1 MSTRPAHPTTKAPGQ
16 DASPHPPPAAVVSP
30 SRPAVAEAA
39 LREVT
44 PADLARLQH
53 LSGYPMVSVLL
64 PTSPGARL
72 APEDQANLAALVER
86 AQRRLAVELPGA
98 RVDELIEPLRGLAA
112 QVADSPAGPG
122 LVLFA
127 GAGVVEAYRVAFSP
141 APRVVIDPSFA
152 TRDLV
157 RVVAENPPYRLLTL
171 ASGSARL
178 YLGTGAQLHERA
190 TGGFPLDQTATDSP
204 ADRRGHLHQGEPT
217 HRGSQR
223 WDRFLR
229 QVDDALTADQRT
241 RDLPLIAA
249 AAEPLA
255 SRYQRRTSHQIVGT
269 IAGNHQR
276 TPTVRLAELARPV
289 IELHLAQQRQESL
302 DGLARAVDQRR
313 AATGI
318 HQVWQAA
325 SDGRITLLLVD
336 PAYTYPAPAAPDG
349 RSLTR
354 SHHPEHPDVLDDA
367 VDELIEL
374 VARRGGRVC
383 FTTLDGTGHEIAAV
397 LETR

>member
-1 MSTRPAHPTTKAPGQ
+1 MSARPPRPTTQSRQDGSPHAPPAPAVSPTRPAT
-16 DASPHPPPAAVVSP
+16 
-30 SRPAVAEAA
+30 AEAA

-44 PADLARLQH
+44 PSDLARLQH

-64 PTSPGARL
+64 PTTPGARVDG
-72 APEDQANLAALVER
+72 ADQVNLASLVER
-86 AQRRLAVELPGA
+86 AQRRLAAELPGA
-98 RVDELIEPLRGLAA
+98 QVDELIEPLRLLST

-127 GAGVVEAYRVAFSP
+127 GAGVVEAYRLAISP

-152 TRDLV
+152 TRDIA
-157 RVVAENPPYRLLTL
+157 RAVAENPPYRLLTL
-171 ASGSARL
+171 ASGAARL
-178 YLGTGAQLHERA
+178 FLGTGAQLRERA
-190 TGGFPLDQTATDSP
+190 TSGFPLGEPATGRP

-217 HRGSQR
+217 HRGGHL

-229 QVDDALTADQRT
+229 QVDEALTADQRT
-241 RDLPLIAA
+241 RDLPLILA

-255 SRYQRRTSHQIVGT
+255 SRYRRRTSHQIIGA

-276 TPTVRLAELARPV
+276 TPTARLAELARPV
-289 IELHLAQQRQESL
+289 IELHLAQQRQEAL
-302 DGLARAVDQRR
+302 DRLERAVDQRR

-325 SDGRITLLLVD
+325 SDGRIALLLVD
-336 PAYTYPAPAAPDG
+336 PAYTYPALAAPDG
-349 RSLTR
+349 RTLTR
-354 SHHPEHPDVLDDA
+354 ARDPEHPDVLDDA
-367 VDELIEL
+367 VDEVIEL

-383 FTTLDGTGHEIAAV
+383 FTTLDDTGHEIAAV
-397 LETR
+397 LEVR

>member
-1 MSTRPAHPTTKAPGQ
+1 MSTRPA
-16 DASPHPPPAAVVSP
+16 PPAPPSHHDVSP
-30 SRPAVAEAA
+30 QPRPTVVAPPARIAPAESP

-44 PADLARLQH
+44 PADLVRLQH

-64 PTSPGARL
+64 PTTPGARL
-72 APEDQANLAALVER
+72 TSEDQVNLTALVER
-86 AQRRLAVELPGA
+86 AHRRLAGELPGA
-98 RVDELIEPLRGLAA
+98 QVDELIGPLRRLAA
-112 QVADSPAGPG
+112 QVIEWSAGPG

-127 GAGVVEAYRVAFSP
+127 GAGVVEAYRIALSP

-152 TRDLV
+152 TRDLA

-171 ASGSARL
+171 ASGSAAL
-178 YLGTGAQLHERA
+178 YLGTGAQLHECA
-190 TGGFPLDQTATDSP
+190 TGGFPIGEPPVDSP
-204 ADRRGHLHQGEPT
+204 ADRRGHLHQGEPS
-217 HRGSQR
+217 HRGAHR

-229 QVDDALTADQRT
+229 QVDEVLTADQRT
-241 RDLPLIAA
+241 RDLPLVLAA
-249 AAEPLA
+249 ADPLA
-255 SRYQRRTSHQIVGT
+255 SRYRRRTSHQIVGT

-276 TPTVRLAELARPV
+276 TPTARLAELARPV
-289 IELHLAQQRQESL
+289 IDRHLDQQRQAAL
-302 DGLARAVDQRR
+302 DRLERAVDQRR

-325 SDGRITLLLVD
+325 SDGRIALLIVD
-336 PAYTYPAPAAPDG
+336 PAYTYPALAAPDG

-354 SHHPEHPDVLDDA
+354 SRDPEHPDVLDDA
-367 VDELIEL
+367 VDEIIEL

-397 LETR
+397 LESR

>member
-1 MSTRPAHPTTKAPGQ
+1 MSTRPPRPTTQSRQ
-16 DASPHPPPAAVVSP
+16 DPSPHSPPAPAVP
-30 SRPAVAEAA
+30 PTRPAISETA

-53 LSGYPMVSVLL
+53 LSGYPMVSVLM
-64 PTSPGARL
+64 PTTPGARL
-72 APEDQANLAALVER
+72 GPEDQANLAALAER
-86 AQRRLAVELPGA
+86 AQRRLAAELPGA
-98 RVDELIEPLRGLAA
+98 QVDELLDPLRVLSA
-112 QVADSPAGPG
+112 QVIDSPAGPG
-122 LVLFA
+122 LVLYA
-127 GAGVVEAYRVAFSP
+127 GAGIVEAYRLAISP

-152 TRDLV
+152 TRDLA
-157 RVVAENPPYRLLTL
+157 RTVAENPPYRLLTL

-178 YLGTGAQLHERA
+178 YIGTGAQLHERV
-190 TGGFPLDQTATDSP
+190 TSEFPLGEPATDSP

-217 HRGSQR
+217 HRGAHR

-229 QVDDALTADQRT
+229 QVDEALTADQRT
-241 RDLPLIAA
+241 RSLPLILA

-255 SRYQRRTSHQIVGT
+255 SRYQRRTSHHIAGT

-276 TPTVRLAELARPV
+276 TPAVRLAELARPV
-289 IELHLAQQRQESL
+289 IELHLAQQRQEAL
-302 DGLARAVDQRR
+302 DGLERAVDQRR

-325 SDGRITLLLVD
+325 SDGRIAVLLVD
-336 PAYTYPAPAAPDG
+336 PAYTYPALAAPDG

-354 SHHPEHPDVLDDA
+354 SRDPEHPDVLDDA
-367 VDELIEL
+367 VDEIIEL

-383 FTTLDGTGHEIAAV
+383 FTTHDGTGHQIAAV